1 MAGPAAGRPG
11 HGGITRNAETAMKTI
26 EAPRAKQA
34 VPTEVGGHYSPEEVT
49 RVLDLLKDVASVE
62 LKVVAPATGTRAT
75 VVGIGLDPVEA
86 QPRQA
91 FFFDTP
97 DLALNRA
104 GLIVRARRFPGGR
117 ADTVIKVRPV
127 DPSTLDKAL
136 RRSASFKVEL
146 DAMPGGFV
154 CSGSLKGTSTGQ
166 EVLDV
171 TAGTAPL
178 ESLFSKEQ
186 LAYYEANAPA
196 GVGMDSLVA
205 LGPTFLLRAKHQ
217 PKKFDRRL
225 VVELWL
231 YPDGS
236 RILEVSTKAEPD
248 EAFQV
253 AAEFRAFLGK
263 CGIQVTASDG
273 TKTRSALEFF
283 SKGLASAPSKG

>member
-1 MAGPAAGRPG
+1 MTA
-11 HGGITRNAETAMKTI
+11 TETMK
-26 EAPRAKQA
+26 APRVA
-34 VPTEVGGHYSPEEVT
+34 PTDEAERYSSEEVA
-49 RVLDLLKDVASVE
+49 RVLELLKGATSVE
-62 LKVVAPATGTRAT
+62 LKVVAPAAGTRAT
-75 VVGIGLDPVEA
+75 VAGIGLDPVEA

-117 ADTVIKVRPV
+117 ADTVIKVRPL
-127 DPSTLDKAL
+127 DPSAVDRDL

-154 CSGSLKGTSTGQ
+154 CSGSLKGISTGK

-178 ESLFSKEQ
+178 RSLFSKEQ
-186 LAYYEANAPA
+186 LAFFEAHAPA
-196 GVGMDSLVA
+196 GIDLDSLAV

-217 PKKFDRRL
+217 PKKFDRRI

-236 RILEVSTKAEPD
+236 RVLEVSTKAAPD
-248 EAFQV
+248 EAFGV
-253 AAEFRAFLGK
+253 AAEFRAYLTK
-263 CGIQVTASDG
+263 CGIPVTAGDG
-273 TKTRSALEFF
+273 TKTKSALEYF
-283 SKGLASAPSKG
+283 SKGLATAQPAG